1 MTGCIYQ
8 AYIWLFCLFV
18 LIYISI
24 DTLTWISCCLFLQLQ
39 TCLQQSVL
47 WWAKQATL
55 IFEGCFSHLSF
66 TLIFI
71 Y

>member
-1 MTGCIYQ
+1 MYD
-8 AYIWLFCLFV
+8 WLYLPGLHLVVLFV

-39 TCLQQSVL
+39 TCLQQ
-47 WWAKQATL
+47 ATL